1 LPNSPKRGGS
11 RGFFSGRREKD
22 KKEIV
27 FEQVTD
33 ALFTERLAAAEKPI
47 MLFLWSNTCP
57 FCRKMAVN
65 VKNVLQRHRE
75 LIAGL
80 HAEAATVPG
89 IAGALHLRG
98 VPATAFSTTAGSW
111 SSLAASAR
119 KRNLTKSSRNIFLRL
134 NDSLLTPPNRD
145 FLTKPSMPH
154 GLLDQSQLLQ

>member
-1 LPNSPKRGGS
+1 V
-11 RGFFSGRREKD
+11 GFFSGRREKD

-98 VPATAFSTTAGSW
+98 VPATAFFHHG
-111 SSLAASAR
+111 
-119 KRNLTKSSRNIFLRL
+119 RL
-134 NDSLLTPPNRD
+134 VEFVGGFRPEAE
-145 FLTKPSMPH
+145 
-154 GLLDQSQLLQ
+154 LDEIIEKHFSPTQ